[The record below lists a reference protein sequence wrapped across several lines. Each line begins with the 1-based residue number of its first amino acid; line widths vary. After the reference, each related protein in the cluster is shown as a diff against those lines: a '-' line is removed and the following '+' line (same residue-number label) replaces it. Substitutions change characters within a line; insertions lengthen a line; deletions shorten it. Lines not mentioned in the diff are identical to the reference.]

1 MFTSESGNKIIEK
14 NRREQMQN
22 ENQRHESTLSGIGW
36 GLFFILI
43 GGLFFADNRGW
54 LHGNG
59 WLYFI
64 IGLGCICVTGFLVR
78 YFVGHSS
85 LWQSIGSLLAGLALI
100 YLGIAFLNG
109 FGDWWPLALIP
120 IGIIYLVKGIWNR
133 KNQSYAP

>member
-1 MFTSESGNKIIEK
+1 MFTSEPGNKIIEK

-22 ENQRHESTLSGIGW
+22 ENRKQESTLSGIGW

-43 GGLFFADNRGW
+43 GGLFFADNKGW

-64 IGLGCICVTGFLVR
+64 IGLGCICVIGFLAR
-78 YFVGHSS
+78 YFVGHNS
-85 LWQSIGSLLAGLALI
+85 LWKSIGSLFAGLALI
-100 YLGIAFLNG
+100 YIGIAFLNG

-120 IGIIYLVKGIWNR
+120 IGIIYVVKGIWYR

>member
-22 ENQRHESTLSGIGW
+22 ENQRHESTLPGVGW

-43 GGLFFADNRGW
+43 GGLFFADNKGW

-64 IGLGCICVTGFLVR
+64 IGLGCIWVIGFLVR
-78 YFVGHSS
+78 YFVGHNS
-85 LWQSIGSLLAGLALI
+85 LWKSFGGLVAGLALI
-100 YLGIAFLNG
+100 YIGIAFLNG

-120 IGIIYLVKGIWNR
+120 IGIVYLVKGIWHR
-133 KNQSYAP
+133 DNQSYAR